1 MIEKQFSS
9 TGQVTQP
16 THSVSGRSVLLAGAT
31 GLVGQHVLK
40 QLEAD
45 PSVTRIVVLTRRPAP
60 STSRVQAHVVD
71 FDKLEAYSSLFS
83 VDTIIC
89 ALGTTMKQAGSKEAF
104 RRVDF
109 DYPLDMA
116 RIGVARGARHF
127 LLVSAAGASA
137 ESRIFYSRVKG
148 EVENALRR
156 MAYRSV
162 TVIRPSILVGRR
174 KEFRLFERLAMVVG
188 EVVPGRYRPVL
199 ARDVARALVA
209 AAREDTPGLRIIESE
224 AIKGMAK

>member
-1 MIEKQFSS
+1 
-9 TGQVTQP
+9 V
-16 THSVSGRSVLLAGAT
+16 GAE
-31 GLVGQHVLK
+31 VLK
-40 QLEAD
+40 ALEAD
-45 PSVTRIVVLTRRPAP
+45 ASISRIVVLARRPTG
-60 STSRVQAHVVD
+60 TSNARVQVHVVD
-71 FDKLEAYSSLFS
+71 FDNLEKQSSLFS
-83 VDTIIC
+83 VDEIIC

-109 DYPLDMA
+109 EYPLEMA
-116 RIGVARGARHF
+116 RIGVARGVRHF
-127 LLVSAAGASA
+127 LVVSAAGANA

-148 EVENALRR
+148 ELENALRR

-162 TVIRPSILVGRR
+162 TIIRPSILVGKR
-174 KEFRLFERLAMVVG
+174 KEFRFFERVAMAVG

-224 AIKGMAK
+224 GIKGMAHGG